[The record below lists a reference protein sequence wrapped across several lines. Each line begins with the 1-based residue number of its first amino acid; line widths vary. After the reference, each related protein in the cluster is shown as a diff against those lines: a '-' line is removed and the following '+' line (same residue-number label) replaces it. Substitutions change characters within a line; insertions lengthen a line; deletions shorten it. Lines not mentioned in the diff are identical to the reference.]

1 MPPAPESMPVNRTRL
16 RRKMLILASIL
27 TAGGLVV
34 LLFLDRIPLPLRLA
48 VGLSDLI
55 GAAVL
60 FVVVRQKFGAPP
72 TAG

>member
-1 MPPAPESMPVNRTRL
+1 MATPPETTLGTSARVRK
-16 RRKMLILASIL
+16 KMLILATIL
-27 TAGGLVV
+27 VLGGLVV

-60 FVVVRQKFGAPP
+60 FVVVRQKFSRPP
-72 TAG
+72 PAS

>member
-1 MPPAPESMPVNRTRL
+1 MPPAPESMPANRARL

>member
-1 MPPAPESMPVNRTRL
+1 MPANRARL